1 MPLTDLAETARYVR
15 ALAATCRLLK
25 DLACNKRVHMP
36 LDVKCEIA
44 QALDKIAMEITNA
57 DN

>member
-15 ALAATCRLLK
+15 ALAATSRLLK
-25 DLACNKRVHMP
+25 DIAGNKRVHIP
-36 LDVKCEIA
+36 ADVRLDIA
-44 QALDKIAMEITNA
+44 QALDRIHREVTSA